1 MNEYENSYIDED
13 EGTYGK
19 GFAGAF
25 LGAAVGEVVW
35 AIVMGIGY
43 LSGLFGLVIGFAA
56 GKGYDYLKGKQGK
69 GKIFIQLLASVV
81 GILVG
86 SAVGLCLSAIV
97 NMHETGVAMENFAQY
112 MQMILSDS
120 NVAMMIASDV
130 AQGLLCAAGA
140 VVVLRL
146 LDNKR

>member
-1 MNEYENSYIDED
+1 MSEYEYDFVEED

-25 LGAAVGEVVW
+25 LGAAAGAVVW
-35 AIVMGIGY
+35 AIAMGIGY
-43 LSGLFGLVIGFAA
+43 LSGLLGLVIGFAA

-69 GKIFIQLLASVV
+69 CKILIQLLASVIGV
-81 GILVG
+81 LVG
-86 SAVGLCLSAIV
+86 SVVGLCLSAVV
-97 NMHETGVAMENFAQY
+97 NMNETGVAMEHFAEY

-120 NVAMMIASDV
+120 NVAVMIALDV
-130 AQGLLCAAGA
+130 AQGLFCAAGA

>member
-25 LGAAVGEVVW
+25 LGAAVGAVVW

-86 SAVGLCLSAIV
+86 SAVGLCLSALV
-97 NMHETGVAMENFAQY
+97 NMHETGVAIENFAEY

>member
-1 MNEYENSYIDED
+1 MSEYEYDFVEED

-25 LGAAVGEVVW
+25 LGAAAGALVW
-35 AIVMGIGY
+35 AIAMGIGY
-43 LSGLFGLVIGFAA
+43 LFGLLGLLIGFAA

-69 GKIFIQLLASVV
+69 GKMFILLLASVV

-86 SAVGLCLSAIV
+86 SAVGLCLSALV
-97 NMHETGVAMENFAQY
+97 NMHETGVPMANFGQY
-112 MQMILSDS
+112 MQLILSDR
-120 NVAMMIASDV
+120 NVAVMIGMDM

-146 LDNKR
+146 LDNKK

>member
-1 MNEYENSYIDED
+1 MSEYVELDES
-13 EGTYGK
+13 TYGK

-25 LGAAVGEVVW
+25 LGAAVGAVVW

-56 GKGYDYLKGKQGK
+56 GKGYDFLQGKQGK
-69 GKIFIQLLASVV
+69 CKILIQLLASVTGV
-81 GILVG
+81 LVG
-86 SAVGLCLSAIV
+86 SALGLCLSAVV
-97 NMHETGVAMENFAQY
+97 NMNETGVAMEHFAQY